1 MGITEELKSLE
12 EMKVKGTLT
21 EAEFAA
27 AKTATIS
34 KHQSTPIATSKPAQK
49 KKSNI
54 GLWLPVALSTSW
66 SDGSIFPLDVF
77 VHQERPKGKPS
88 DSHKESDQ

>member
-1 MGITEELKSLE
+1 MAMKKQRKPSLQERQVLALERIANVLETVADYVEKS
-12 EMKVKGTLT
+12 G
-21 EAEFAA
+21 
-27 AKTATIS
+27 
-34 KHQSTPIATSKPAQK
+34 
-49 KKSNI
+49 
-54 GLWLPVALSTSW
+54 LPVALSTSW